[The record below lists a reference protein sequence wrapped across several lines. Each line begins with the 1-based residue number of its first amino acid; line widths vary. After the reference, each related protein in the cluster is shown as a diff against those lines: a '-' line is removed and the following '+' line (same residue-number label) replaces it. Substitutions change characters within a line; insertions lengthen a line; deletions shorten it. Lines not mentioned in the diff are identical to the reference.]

1 MRIFLSLAFGGL
13 VVASFISAFGWGIIL
28 WPLAV
33 GGGAVILLS
42 VSWHTYRK
50 IQAHPEAK
58 RLRALDL
65 KESIGRLEAAQG
77 IPVASDGSCPQCG
90 EPLTADAKFCAYC
103 RAPTVR
109 YAMICPQCRNRNFED
124 ALYCAECGA
133 SLTRALGPATSLA
146 NLDEPSDALPS
157 AHAAH
162 VSTPTLVGYL
172 HDVLQLLHTD

>member
-1 MRIFLSLAFGGL
+1 MRIFLALAFGGL

-33 GGGAVILLS
+33 GGGAVILLT
-42 VSWHTYRK
+42 VSWHTYRT
-50 IQAHPEAK
+50 IQALPETK

-90 EPLTADAKFCAYC
+90 EPLAADAKFCAYC

-124 ALYCAECGA
+124 AVYCAECGA
-133 SLTRALGPATSLA
+133 ALTRALGPATSLA
-146 NLDEPSDALPS
+146 NLAEPSEALAPARE
-157 AHAAH
+157 AHP
-162 VSTPTLVGYL
+162 STPTLVGYL
-172 HDVLQLLHTD
+172 HDVLVMLHAH